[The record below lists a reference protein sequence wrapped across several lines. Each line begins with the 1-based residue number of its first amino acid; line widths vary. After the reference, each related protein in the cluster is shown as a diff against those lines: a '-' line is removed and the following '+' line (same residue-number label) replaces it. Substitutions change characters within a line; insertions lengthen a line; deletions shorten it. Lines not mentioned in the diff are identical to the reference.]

1 MAVMYPPRSD
11 AVSMLEELMDSA
23 DFGSLR
29 AELLDGKLVVSP
41 VATHWHERV
50 VKWLERQLQEVCD
63 ANEWFASGRT
73 GLALPPARERIIP
86 DQLVMRGDAQVADD
100 ECWVAAG
107 HVLLVAEVVSESSVH
122 EDRDVKPLHC
132 AMAGIPLYLL
142 IDRYARPAA
151 VTLCSEPGESG
162 YAAAESVAVGGKLR
176 LPEPFGVVLDT
187 ATMPV
192 PRNPS

>member
-41 VATHWHERV
+41 VAPHWHERV

-86 DQLVMRGDAQVADD
+86 TS
-100 ECWVAAG
+100 W
-107 HVLLVAEVVSESSVH
+107 
-122 EDRDVKPLHC
+122 
-132 AMAGIPLYLL
+132 
-142 IDRYARPAA
+142 
-151 VTLCSEPGESG
+151 
-162 YAAAESVAVGGKLR
+162 
-176 LPEPFGVVLDT
+176 
-187 ATMPV
+187 
-192 PRNPS
+192 